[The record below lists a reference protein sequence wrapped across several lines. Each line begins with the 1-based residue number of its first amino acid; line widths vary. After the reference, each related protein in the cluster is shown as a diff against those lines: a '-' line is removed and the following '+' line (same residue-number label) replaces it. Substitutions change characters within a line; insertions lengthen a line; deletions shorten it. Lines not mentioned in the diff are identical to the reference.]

1 MTSNRRLVFAAL
13 IAAGVLWGTT
23 VPLSKLALVWL
34 GPAWLAFA
42 RFGVAATVLLLI
54 AGRDKIRAVCRPAVL
69 VSGAVGYGGSVLLQN
84 LGIVHTSVTH
94 AALIVGATPVL
105 IAIIS
110 AVWHRTMARPVAW
123 AGFAVSLAGVA
134 LVASGKGGGATLG
147 GDGLVLGSVLI
158 SAGFTVAQVRLLR
171 DRDPVAVT
179 GVQFLGAA
187 IAVLPIA
194 VITEGAPAAPSG
206 LGSLLAAAGL
216 ALCGTVLPF
225 TLFAYAQSRVAAD
238 VAGAF
243 LNLEPLV
250 GAVAGAVVFRNPV
263 GPVQAV
269 GGAAILIGIVLSSL
283 QLRRAATVPAAQ
295 PVPEERPVRPAAT
308 IAGMTARRAAWGP
321 GAGHTGPRRPARPGG
336 AVRPPRPALPAVTR
350 RPPRP
355 ALPMVTRRP
364 GLPAIARRP
373 ALPAVARRPALP
385 AVTRRPPRPVLPAVA
400 RRPGAAPPRLARSLA
415 SRAKAAGGLRSPYRE
430 D

>member
-42 RFGVAATVLLLI
+42 RFGVAATVLLLV

-105 IAIIS
+105 IAIIT

-147 GDGLVLGSVLI
+147 GDGLVLASVLI
-158 SAGFTVAQVRLLR
+158 SAGFTVSQVRLLR

-179 GVQFLGAA
+179 GVQFLAAA

-194 VITEGAPAAPSG
+194 VVTEGAPAAPSG
-206 LGSLLAAAGL
+206 LGSLLATAGL
-216 ALCGTVLPF
+216 AFCGTVLPF

-250 GAVAGAVVFRNPV
+250 GAIVGAVAFRDPV
-263 GPVQAV
+263 GPVQAA
-269 GGAAILIGIVLSSL
+269 GGAAILIGIGLGSL
-283 QLRRAATVPAAQ
+283 QFRRAATVRRAQ
-295 PVPEERPVRPAAT
+295 PVPRARAIAPAATIRGMTAGPAAWVQGPMAGSLTLSASRPGRRRVRQPPGRTGPHRPVRP
-308 IAGMTARRAAWGP
+308 
-321 GAGHTGPRRPARPGG
+321 GG
-336 AVRPPRPALPAVTR
+336 AARPPRPT
-350 RPPRP
+350 
-355 ALPMVTRRP
+355 
-364 GLPAIARRP
+364 
-373 ALPAVARRPALP
+373 LPAVARRP
-385 AVTRRPPRPVLPAVA
+385 R
-400 RRPGAAPPRLARSLA
+400 AAPRLARSLA
-415 SRAKAAGGLRSPYRE
+415 RPGRSRWVSSGPIAVPAVRPAPKLMTESRR
-430 D
+430 